1 MKRLSPIIFLSVLLV
16 TAFSY
21 GCKESLNSAYMTD
34 EQYQLI
40 TEYFDEQPELSMFQQ
55 MVGMGVIERQGQ
67 VDLEGT
73 PGTITIRYEV
83 LLGTRGNYTV
93 FAPENAAI
101 ETYLDGLGL
110 DSVPQMS
117 QQQVREFLDFH
128 VILSK
133 VALRSQRT
141 GLFNSYA
148 DTTMSGVRHFVDVRT
163 GFSNIMLNKEAK
175 VIGTA
180 EVSNGFVYHLNHVL
194 TPHPGTVYAY
204 LKNTGRFT
212 LLSDAMDACN
222 ILNSRGDK
230 LLPDTF
236 GVADQ
241 PHPYITGSTMVPFF
255 TFLAIPDEVF
265 DAAGITSVAQLL
277 AFLRAENPDLASL
290 SDDELIRDY
299 IFYLNLKGQQDKRGI
314 SGSQDYGKF
323 TFQMARYDTER
334 DENNILVP
342 VTYSQNL
349 ETLKPGYA
357 INVNDL
363 NQNAL
368 DPRLVLNGNE
378 IEIDNL
384 KADVG
389 LKNGVIHEITGVLT
403 MDNSNLVATKT
414 LKEIEDGF
422 REYSTPLGWKVNL
435 QDIRTNLSQNVWNVV
450 RYSRFTTSNPT
461 SDQGHGLRFNPVNTN
476 DWLEVILRNVPAG
489 TYQVLFNYRQTND
502 ASSNILVY
510 FRNDK
515 NPSDWR
521 VDQRLTPVNMRQTDA
536 SSGQPSGRPD
546 YQQNLL
552 LGTIVCEEFGDYT
565 LRFVHQEV
573 KMGEYDSVVL
583 VPVAVD
589 EEVE

>member
-1 MKRLSPIIFLSVLLV
+1 MKRLSPIIFLSVLLF

-21 GCKESLNSAYMTD
+21 GCKESLNSAYITD

-40 TEYFDEQPELSMFQQ
+40 TEYFDEHPELSMFQQ

-67 VDLEGT
+67 LDLEGT
-73 PGTITIRYEV
+73 PGTVTIRYEV

-93 FAPENAAI
+93 FAPENDAI
-101 ETYLDGLGL
+101 EAYLETLGL

-117 QQQVREFLDFH
+117 TQQVKEFLDFH

-148 DTTMSGVRHFVDVRT
+148 DTTMTGVRHFVDVRT
-163 GFSNIMLNKEAK
+163 GFSNIILNKEAK

-194 TPHPGTVYAY
+194 NPHPSTVYAY
-204 LKNTGRFT
+204 LKNTGRFEI
-212 LLSDAMDACN
+212 LSDAIDACN

-230 LLPDTF
+230 LLADTF

-255 TFLAIPDEVF
+255 TFLAIPDDVF
-265 DAAGITSVAQLL
+265 EAAGISSVAQLL
-277 AFLRAENPDLASL
+277 AWLRAENADLGAL
-290 SDDELIRDY
+290 SDDELLRDY
-299 IFYLNLKGQQDKRGI
+299 IFFLNLKGQQDKRGI

-334 DENNILVP
+334 NEENILVP

-349 ETLKPGYA
+349 ETLLRGYA
-357 INVNDL
+357 ININDL
-363 NQNAL
+363 NGDAL
-368 DPRLVLNGNE
+368 NPLLVVNGNE
-378 IEIDNL
+378 IQIDNA

-389 LKNGVIHEITGVLT
+389 LKNGVIHELTGVPAIGT
-403 MDNSNLVATKT
+403 EHLVPTKMQ
-414 LKEIEDGF
+414 KEIEDGF
-422 REYSTPLGWKVNL
+422 REYSTPLGWK
-435 QDIRTNLSQNVWNVV
+435 QDKEDIRANLPGSVWNIV

-461 SDQGHGLRFNPVNTN
+461 SDQGHGLRYNPVNTN

-489 TYQVLFNYRQTND
+489 TYNVLFNYRQTND

-521 VDQRLTPVNMRQTDA
+521 VDQRLNLVNMRQTDA

-546 YQQNLL
+546 YQQNYL
-552 LGTIVCEEFGDYT
+552 LGTVVCEEYGDYT

-573 KMGEYDSVVL
+573 KFGEYDSVIL
-583 VPVAVD
+583 VPVDDVV
-589 EEVE
+589 EE